1 MEQQNNLLEGNV
13 ALTLLIF
20 AGPFLVANLL
30 QALYGAADLLI
41 VGQFSSSAQVS
52 AVATGSQFMQTIT
65 GVIVGLNTGATVLI
79 AQYFGKKRY
88 KNIADTMGTIICI
101 FCIIAAILT
110 VVMVALTG
118 PITTLMR
125 TPVQATEYTKQ
136 FILISSC
143 GIPFIIGYNAVSGI
157 LRGLGNSKTPL
168 FFIAVA
174 CVINIVL
181 DLILV
186 AGFHMGAAG
195 AAISTIIAEAVS
207 FALGIIFLK
216 RTRFAFE
223 FNRTHIKIQASKA
236 KIIFKLGLPIALQ
249 DGLVNTAFLV
259 VTAIINTM
267 GLTASA
273 SVGVVEKLIVFTMI
287 PPFAFASAIAV
298 MTAQNM
304 GAGKPKRAKQSLY
317 TGIGC
322 SLIFGIICCIYSQWN
337 PKSLIALFSTDR
349 AVIDTAALYLKSYSI
364 DCILVCFV
372 FCINS
377 FFVGCGNSM
386 FPMIQSMIATFLI
399 RIPVP
404 YVLSKMPGV
413 TLYQIGFASPMASA
427 LSIVMC
433 MIYMRYGKCNK
444 RLYNN
449 RN

>member
-1 MEQQNNLLEGNV
+1 MEQQNNLLEGNIV
-13 ALTLLIF
+13 KTLLIF

-41 VGQFSSSAQVS
+41 VGKFSSSAEVS

-65 GVIVGLNTGATVLI
+65 GVIVGINTGATVLI
-79 AQYFGKKRY
+79 GQYFGKKKY
-88 KNIADTMGTIICI
+88 KHIADTMGTVICI
-101 FCIIAAILT
+101 FAIMAVILT
-110 VVMVALTG
+110 VVMVVFTG
-118 PITTLMR
+118 NITTLMR
-125 TPVQATEYTKQ
+125 TPVQATEYTKE

-157 LRGLGNSKTPL
+157 LRGLGNSKAPL
-168 FFIAVA
+168 FFIAIA
-174 CVINIVL
+174 CLINIAL

-186 AGFHMGAAG
+186 AGFHMGSTG
-195 AAISTIIAEAVS
+195 AAISTVTAQSVS
-207 FALGIIFLK
+207 FLLGIIFFK
-216 RTRFAFE
+216 KKGFCFE
-223 FNRTHIKIQASKA
+223 FNRTHIKLQAAKA
-236 KIIFKLGLPIALQ
+236 KIILKLGLPIALQ
-249 DGLVNTAFLV
+249 DGLVNIAFLV

-273 SVGVVEKLIVFTMI
+273 SVGVVEKLIVFSMI

-298 MTAQNM
+298 MTAQNI

-317 TGIGC
+317 TGIGF
-322 SLIFGIICCIYSQWN
+322 SLIFGIIFCIYSQWN
-337 PKSLIALFSTDR
+337 PKSLISLFSTDR
-349 AVIDTAALYLKSYSI
+349 AVIVTASLYLKSYSI

-377 FFVGCGNSM
+377 FLVGYGNSM
-386 FPMIQSMIATFLI
+386 FPMIQSTIATFLI

-413 TLYQIGFASPMASA
+413 TLYQIGFASPLASA

-433 MIYMRYGKCNK
+433 MIYMRHGRYNK
-444 RLYNN
+444 RHIY
-449 RN
+449 